1 MSSYPISLQINMVFV
16 SCIDMQLNKY
26 TKTWIGQ
33 NQFKPT
39 DLDAF
44 ENLSEVFISCTIL
57 DFKHKMVQALG
68 LGHSRLQKGG
78 LGISSS
84 LPNKPTFLGTRYECE
99 KKKILF
105 CASSTG
111 FCEANITSPM
121 QVCNALKTPVSGVLA
136 PLYS

>member
-1 MSSYPISLQINMVFV
+1 
-16 SCIDMQLNKY
+16 
-26 TKTWIGQ
+26 
-33 NQFKPT
+33 
-39 DLDAF
+39 
-44 ENLSEVFISCTIL
+44 
-57 DFKHKMVQALG
+57 MVQALG

-105 CASSTG
+105 CARSIG
-111 FCEANITSPM
+111 FYEANITSPM
-121 QVCNALKTPVSGVLA
+121 QVCNALKTPVRDSGVVA